1 LYILKNGD
9 PVSTLKMLV
18 WSVLSNLELFDLA
31 VAQAAAHTA
40 QVCLH
45 HTPAMSLTHSLER
58 LWRPLATR
66 ATATTPFASQLRH
79 ASTDIGDTI
88 TELEGGSSLRTLD
101 ADIDGLANTYDPV
114 GRASKRNRQLPASRY
129 KFRPPKY
136 YRGPLHPHQ
145 PPPSSD
151 PASRVFVPGPF
162 SVPRLEQTYQ
172 STFESDLMTLAYAH
186 SPPGYKAPA
195 KSPRLRPW
203 EGASPYYKN
212 RPLRGP
218 RGSDVLRLL
227 RKPITFRNVPC
238 LEKITV
244 HTMVKGALDDSAH
257 LHVAGMVMQAITNVR
272 VTTHKTRKNVAGFGL
287 RSGQYVSVTAELRGE
302 DMQHFMAK
310 VIDIVMPKIKEWKGV
325 KGSSGDSSGNLT
337 FGFTAEETALFPEV
351 EVNYDM

>member
-1 LYILKNGD
+1 
-9 PVSTLKMLV
+9 
-18 WSVLSNLELFDLA
+18 
-31 VAQAAAHTA
+31 
-40 QVCLH
+40 
-45 HTPAMSLTHSLER
+45 MSLTHSLER

-66 ATATTPFASQLRH
+66 ATPFASQCRRH
-79 ASTDIGDTI
+79 ASTDIADTI
-88 TELEGGSSLRTLD
+88 TELESGSSLRNLD
-101 ADIDGLANTYDPV
+101 SADIDKLASTYDPV

-145 PPPSSD
+145 PPPNSD
-151 PASRVFVPGPF
+151 PASRLFVPGPF
-162 SVPRLEQTYQ
+162 SAPRLEQTYQ
-172 STFESDLMTLAYAH
+172 STFESDLMTLAYTH
-186 SPPGYKAPA
+186 FPPGYKAPPKA
-195 KSPRLRPW
+195 ARLRAW

-227 RKPITFRNVPC
+227 RKPITFRNVPK

-257 LHVAGMVMQAITNVR
+257 LHVAGMVMQAISNVR

-287 RSGQYVSVTAELRGE
+287 RAGQYVSVTAELRGE
-302 DMQHFMAK
+302 DMQHFLAK

-337 FGFTAEETALFPEV
+337 FGFTPEETALFPEI
-351 EVNYDM
+351 EVNYDMYPPKMIPGFHVTVHTTATNDRDGRLLLSALGIPFYGKQIN

>member
-1 LYILKNGD
+1 
-9 PVSTLKMLV
+9 
-18 WSVLSNLELFDLA
+18 
-31 VAQAAAHTA
+31 
-40 QVCLH
+40 
-45 HTPAMSLTHSLER
+45 MSLTHSLER
-58 LWRPLATR
+58 LCRPLATR
-66 ATATTPFASQLRH
+66 ASPILPQILRRH
-79 ASTDIGDTI
+79 ASTDIADTI

-101 ADIDGLANTYDPV
+101 ADLSTLATTYDPV

-145 PPPSSD
+145 PPPNSD

-162 SVPRLEQTYQ
+162 SAPRLEQTYS
-172 STFESDLMTLAYAH
+172 STFEADLMTLAYTH
-186 SPPGYKAPA
+186 FPPGYKAPA

-227 RKPITFRNVPC
+227 RKPITFRNVPK

-244 HTMVKGALDDSAH
+244 HAMVKGALDDSAH
-257 LHVAGMVMQAITNVR
+257 LHVAGMVVQAISNVR

-287 RSGQYVSVTAELRGE
+287 RAGQYVSVTAELRGE
-302 DMQHFMAK
+302 DMQHFLAK
-310 VIDIVMPKIKEWKGV
+310 VVDIVMPKIKEWKGV

-337 FGFTAEETALFPEV
+337 FGFTPEETALFPEI
-351 EVNYDM
+351 EVNYDMYPPKMIPGFHVTVHTTATNDRDGRLLLSALGIPFYGKQIN